1 MYKLLSD
8 TFNGRRTGGRRAL
21 WFIALWGLLVA
32 AAGAQTRYYVTPD
45 GTTAPQVE
53 NAWSG
58 PFFTLQNALEMA
70 QPGDEIWVQ
79 GLEKGAVYTVP
90 DKVTPFTLKAGVRL
104 YGGFRGN
111 ETRVDERATQGK
123 AYDFTYRSVLSADLN
138 GDDRIDPT
146 SLIYTGNDSR
156 KDNAVRVLVVSVN
169 CASADNK
176 NRDRSVVDG
185 FTVRGGHAEGADG
198 GGILVQGGEYA
209 CAYTLSRLFFFNN
222 YASRGGA
229 VFVDETANEATNTS
243 LVDRCV
249 VYNNA
254 AGQRGVLANAGG
266 GLWIDGAGVV
276 VNTSVFNN
284 ENGGI
289 RIAPTVRVVNST
301 VTRNTVAG
309 IDLTLADQGDF
320 HVLNTVIWGNTAL
333 YDEFAPRFKSSS
345 YHEVTVEGG
354 TDTDGNVYVSDKNN
368 DQSQASPF
376 FATPSLKTS
385 FDRDFNWQSN
395 AYPLWS
401 WDVLEGSAFIG
412 HGINEAYNGYGKT
425 DLGQHVRISGEVI
438 DIGAYEFQDMPADRV
453 LRVKAGNQAVGAD
466 GLTWETAYP
475 DIQTAINR
483 LASSGMP
490 GEVWVAAGEYAP
502 TELMENGKQHTA
514 AFIMKD
520 GISVYGGFAG
530 TESSKAERQK
540 GGMPWQYKNVTVLKG
555 SGYESEDESG
565 KRGCEWSGT
574 DYKWS
579 VSSNSNH
586 VVWFAQKDKGAFSRM
601 TVLDGVTIKGGSAK
615 TIHAA
620 DYDGHKGAGVYMAGN
635 TYLNNCVVTENTAE
649 GDGGAVYLK
658 GGRVVGS
665 LVFNNNADG
674 NGGGVYMDNAGI
686 VLRSML
692 ANNSADDGAGVY
704 MDSHEALSNGLHPE
718 YLILSTSVVS
728 NNTSRRNGAVYCH
741 RGGVILQTTMT
752 NNLAPN
758 GADASASRTSRTG
771 GLYVDGYA
779 LVVNSVLWNNLIA
792 GVNVPMYAD
801 NPSVDKVRF
810 FYTAVSGMGYAVW
823 NNTLQQ
829 NLVSLTE
836 DNSRPEESIISPDFK
851 EDGRPGKAGVQ
862 GEWISVDYYWEPE
875 TGSNLRARGL
885 TLGQFPEE
893 VLLNPEL
900 DLRGT
905 LFAQKPSIGAV
916 AVKATELKPEEEGN
930 VIRLYVDV
938 ECTTP
943 EHDGHSWEAAYRS
956 FNEAIAYFAAYP
968 EAQAQGK
975 TFEICI
981 AEGDCYPRY
990 AFTNLDPKT
999 ATVNVQKMPGNAKLV
1014 IKGGFQRT
1022 GGRERDPLMFRTWIN
1037 GNHDGSGLEDGNYH
1051 CITVAAGAN
1060 VEFDGLHIT
1069 GGYAAGES
1077 TNTSGAGMLVGAGA
1091 TVTVKNSIFEN
1102 NTAANGAAIA
1112 ASGAK
1117 VTLEN
1122 CVVNNNTNTV
1132 DANPVIWCDN
1142 LTMHHVTVV
1151 NNKGVAPASMGN
1163 SSFSAGNTGGNTFN
1177 GASSGVEGAKNFA
1190 NPTNKV
1196 GATMGYDTYLG
1207 GYSNFLPNTSSSVA
1221 GELINKATGTPSDLA
1236 TDIAGNARS
1245 LGGTPDKGAYEA
1257 KLPENGTV
1265 FYVTAKGAGK
1275 KDGSSWE
1282 NAIAG
1287 NEIYDLTG
1295 SGTLGIATTDPRYI
1309 GFYDA
1314 GTRPYGET
1322 SGASKLFFEHLNES
1336 NLNASNVN
1344 YKTENHDGVTHVTG
1358 ASGINIR
1365 NRRNERYVGG
1375 LQYAVE
1381 RAAASAA
1388 GGKRV
1393 QVWVAGGTYTDYKG
1407 FVIRDK
1413 VEVLG
1418 GFPASG
1424 TPGLDDRHPLLS
1436 QYIPANQESEGLD
1449 KGQYETILQIQ
1460 EEKPYV
1466 LNNGSYS
1473 ENPAA
1478 GLPPRTRKPVLFQPD
1493 VCLPTLAP
1501 SNRESAFSY
1510 WKWESVYHFPWW
1522 RDEWVNKGYGNSVP
1536 GASATES
1543 NTYRYTL
1550 PSGNQNGTYL
1560 EYEGATWDGFTI
1572 RHGFYTDY
1580 KANRDGGAGVRMFRG
1595 VTLQN
1600 CVVTDNYINAHNDAG
1615 RGGGIYC
1622 DGDNSKVVNCFV
1634 LNNACNSGEGY
1645 GGGMYMILGTSY
1657 NTLVANNYAKTNGG
1671 GIFIEDAM
1679 FYNNTVAYNSSGG
1692 TGGLHQWTGSS
1703 GTTTTLKLYNTI
1715 FYGNQ
1720 NQAIGVSA
1728 VGNFNGAWNCF
1739 VQTATALDGE
1749 VQNKIHNSEVGT
1761 DLLSP
1766 FASDQAQAENNFRL
1780 NAETWC
1786 LNRGTEDLGNDYQDK
1801 PVDLPATDVGFTD
1814 RIKDCTVDI
1823 GAYERNNE
1831 DAVKADAQGV
1841 FYVTFN
1847 GKGTAVGDSPEN
1859 AACAMKLQDVLDAA
1873 GRLAKTRDGVT
1884 VKIAGYDDP
1893 DMVYHANTLADPLD
1907 PQSYT
1912 FVIPAGVTVK
1922 GGYRE
1927 GTSSE
1932 TGNWDEDEPRDA
1944 TLYMTILSAVA
1955 EATGTR
1961 QEVNGYHAV
1970 QFGTAGTVA
1979 LEKPAVLDGVYLE
1992 DGKAVSTIGNGDP
2005 RTRGGGAIVPANAH
2019 VRNCMVRNNTATQ
2032 GGGLFVLPGGRV
2044 SGCVVTENTAE
2055 EGAGIYASADG
2066 EDMSEVG
2073 SRSYIL
2079 SCTVGGNTATGT
2091 GGGILSER
2099 GAALVAN
2106 TVVWGNTASSDKNVS
2121 GVTMETYPDEVFGS
2135 IDAGV
2140 QEFYPFNNCFVETYE
2155 MPSNYMNYSMTTD
2168 REHYFRNDSYQLR
2181 AFSGL
2186 IRHGA
2191 SVKFQRAWEDK
2202 LGVSAY
2208 DMQGHF
2214 RVETQQEEDALID
2227 VGAYAHPGGAMEMP
2241 EDASGVVRRIFV
2253 SPAHNTD
2260 LVEGVD
2266 REESYLLGRSFYTS
2280 LFHLGDALEYI
2291 RQVREL
2297 PFGKDI
2303 AFEIWLAEGTY
2314 KPQYTREGGAD
2325 ETAGEPS
2332 QRDNSYVVPDNVK
2345 LFGGFSGDELY
2356 AYGDVSLANEAGV
2369 AFEDISNYDDG
2380 KIQELLNKR
2389 ESGEFSGNGVNEPW
2403 DFAHQTILSGR
2414 VNVDEVARNVYHVIY
2429 SKAEDNAAGSK
2440 GVVLDGLT
2448 IMDGETAST
2457 LEELS
2462 EVGRGG
2468 GIYTYGVNYTLNRCR
2483 LLNNE
2488 AVRGGALYA
2497 LNADVVVSGSIF
2509 AGNGTVDNPQVGAG
2523 STADDIRGGAV
2534 YVASNQGK
2542 AASFKAVNTLWV
2554 NNEASNVQDGKPSKG
2569 GALATSGEGV
2579 TVNLMN
2585 NTIARNKAGQ
2595 YAALYAPGGTLTNTV
2610 VWGNEGNGAPVMAAT
2625 MDHSA
2630 SDVEM
2635 EASVEAPGFVLL
2647 NSQNTHIGGPR
2658 FARPSTVA
2666 GVEGYVSDARWNPG
2680 SISVLVDAGTGL
2692 KRVLDGKEE
2701 GAYSEWMDG
2710 NKGAYPGYME
2720 GDDRYAGPKDEHG
2733 KEQDKTIDIGLYEY
2747 QYPVDLYTL
2756 DAVYVATQESGDRSG
2771 RGWQNATSDLRGAL
2785 TAMANSTGFE
2795 NPGSPVKDKKVF
2807 VKAGEYSIKTG
2818 LYTGN
2823 VAYQINM
2830 GTEDGVVTQTL
2841 TVEGSYNDAG
2851 RQDFSQPTV
2860 VSAKDGNTI
2869 LLDVATNGKP
2879 VTVEGLT
2886 FRSGKTGIRAQAT
2899 GEGRLTLK
2907 NVASRANATGIDL
2920 TDGDGEVL
2928 VANALLADGA
2938 TGLKA
2943 TEATTV
2949 VNATFAQ
2956 NTAAAVEGE
2965 PKAVYNSVVWK
2976 SGSGLDGLA
2985 GEGNQSLGE
2994 AENSDI
3000 ERGPNFVDPDH
3011 TEVWQRDYRIR
3022 PNLTLLD
3029 KGNDAAYQREVL
3041 GDVALPIPDTE
3052 SDLAGNRRK
3061 VGTGIDV
3068 GAYEYASELK
3078 PVIYVKAG
3086 VAGGDQSGS
3095 DWANAMGDL
3104 QGAADLAT
3112 VYAEGHEG
3120 KNGYVFV
3127 HGNVKGLPLRLT
3139 CGNVKVYGSM
3149 ADETGDSPEGVLAAR
3164 RGMLEASARSSLSS
3178 LAVSDASVVD
3188 GFELVGESNRI
3199 SGGGMLSTS
3208 ILTSGSRLDLMSDG
3222 ILYNSMVDGAT
3233 VSGQG
3238 KAVNVTAVNDGMLD
3252 NAAKENTV
3260 EAGQMNG
3267 YVTDGYWAYQL
3278 KETDNANIDG
3288 GKTVVDGYI
3297 KMAGHGNDLA
3307 GNQRVRGTAVDN
3319 GCFETWNVAG
3329 YADVTDEDY
3338 PHGKSVVYVRE
3349 GGELRLKRDYASAAP
3364 FNPGFLL
3371 LEHGAGLWGGGK
3383 QVGLTHFAAERQL
3396 TAANGYKDLVAM
3408 PFRVERMTVNGS
3420 EEGQVKMF
3428 RYDGKK
3434 RAGHEYTFD
3443 ESDSEAWTE
3452 IPQGGLE
3459 TLREGLLF
3467 EAPDGQAEDMT
3478 LRFYG
3483 AEYEEDGNPKRVEL
3497 KQYNFNA
3504 PWNSPEEPGE
3514 KFTHKENM
3522 GWNLFGSPYLRTMN
3536 YKDMEYGRMLYGYSN
3551 NGYYTTQSWN
3561 ENGSVQ
3567 GCIPV
3572 GSAVFTQTA
3581 TLKETETFTVGMRK
3595 EDIDYNTRS
3604 TKLALYVASA
3614 AGKRG
3619 LEENGGIYDELQLT
3633 AVPSEEASTE
3643 FDMAHDGVK
3652 WMNDNG
3658 EPEIFAVRDG
3668 GRYSLLSAID
3678 REGTI
3683 GVGVSLP
3690 EAGMYSIGIPE
3701 DCEAEDY
3708 EYVILKDAATG
3719 KAADLKEGAYSF
3731 RTAEAG
3737 VAEERFTLSFKRM
3750 DADQR
3755 HAIYVK
3761 SGMGKATVLGVND
3774 GDVVTVMTVD
3784 GKAVAVEEAVGS
3796 EVTFALAKGAYL
3808 FKVAGAD
3815 GRTTV
3820 VKAMVR

>member
-58 PFFTLQNALEMA
+58 PFYTLQNALDMA
-70 QPGDEIWVQ
+70 VPGDEIWVQ
-79 GLEKGAVYTVP
+79 GLETGAVYTVP
-90 DKVTPFTLKAGVRL
+90 AKDTPFTLKAGVRL

-156 KDNAVRVLVVSVN
+156 KDNAVRVLVVSVD

-198 GGILVQGGEYA
+198 GGILVKGGEYA

-229 VFVDETANEATNTS
+229 VFVDEAANEATNTS

-289 RIAPTVRVVNST
+289 RIAPSARVVNST

-309 IDLTLADQGDF
+309 IDLTHADQGDY

-412 HGINEAYNGYGKT
+412 HGINEAYNEYGKT

-565 KRGCEWSGT
+565 KRGCEWSDT

-728 NNTSRRNGAVYCH
+728 NNTIRRNGAVYCH

-810 FYTAVSGMGYAVW
+810 FYTAVSGMGNAVW

-1309 GFYDA
+1309 GFHDA
-1314 GTRPYGET
+1314 ETRPYGET

-1344 YKTENHDGVTHVTG
+1344 YKTENHDDVTHVTG

-1449 KGQYETILQIQ
+1449 KSQYETILQIQ
-1460 EEKPYV
+1460 EANPI
-1466 LNNGSYS
+1466 NNSGS
-1473 ENPAA
+1473 
-1478 GLPPRTRKPVLFQPD
+1478 LPGSTRKPVLFQPD
-1493 VCLPTLAP
+1493 VCLPTKSP
-1501 SNRESAFSY
+1501 SGRESSFEC
-1510 WKWESVYHFPWW
+1510 WTYHRWGGW
-1522 RDEWVNKGYGNSVP
+1522 NKKNNVTVP
-1536 GASATES
+1536 GAGDSYNWLGQHSTDDTNA
-1543 NTYRYTL
+1543 NTYRWNLSTEQ
-1550 PSGNQNGTYL
+1550 QNGVYE
-1560 EYEGATWDGFTI
+1560 EYTGATWDGFTI
-1572 RHGFYTDY
+1572 RHGFYKDY
-1580 KANRDGGAGVRMFRG
+1580 QANRDGGAGVRMFRG

-1600 CVVTDNYINAHNDAG
+1600 CVVTENYNSSG
-1615 RGGGIYC
+1615 CTRGAGIYC
-1622 DGDNSKVVNCFV
+1622 DGENSKVVNCFI
-1634 LNNACNSGEGY
+1634 LNNHNEGGESY
-1645 GGGMYMILGTSY
+1645 GGGMYMILGTGY
-1657 NTLVANNYAKTNGG
+1657 NNLVANNYAQTNGG
-1671 GIFIEDAM
+1671 GIFIEAAT
-1679 FYNNTVAYNSSGG
+1679 FYNNTVAYNRSNG
-1692 TGGLHQWTGSS
+1692 TGGIHQYFSNSYGNAN
-1703 GTTTTLKLYNTI
+1703 LRMYNCLL
-1715 FYGNQ
+1715 YGNQ
-1720 NQAIGVSA
+1720 NAALGFVDVSKFIGAYNCYVQSA
-1728 VGNFNGAWNCF
+1728 LSLGGNITGK
-1739 VQTATALDGE
+1739 L
-1749 VQNKIHNSEVGT
+1749 HNSYFGT
-1761 DLLSP
+1761 SADANP
-1766 FASDQAQAENNFRL
+1766 FERGNNALAENNFRL
-1780 NAETWC
+1780 NATTIC
-1786 LNRGTEDLGNDYQDK
+1786 LNHGTDDLGDQIF
-1801 PVDLPATDVGFTD
+1801 LPATDVDFTD

-1831 DAVKADAQGV
+1831 DAVKSDAQGV

-1873 GRLAKTRDGVT
+1873 GRLAETRDGVT
-1884 VKIAGYDDP
+1884 VKIAGYDDA
-1893 DMVYHANTLADPLD
+1893 DIIYHANTLADPLD

-1922 GGYRE
+1922 GGYWE
-1927 GTSSE
+1927 GTSTE
-1932 TGNWDEDEPRDA
+1932 KGNWDEVSPRDV
-1944 TLYMTILSAVA
+1944 TRYMTVLSAVV

-1970 QFGTAGTVA
+1970 QFGTAGTAA
-1979 LEKPAVLDGVYLE
+1979 LDKPAVLDGVYLE

-2005 RTRGGGAIVPANAH
+2005 RTRGGGAIVPGNAH

-2044 SGCVVTENTAE
+2044 SGCVVTENAAE
-2055 EGAGIYASADG
+2055 EGAGIYVSADG
-2066 EDMSEVG
+2066 KDMSEAG

-2079 SCTVGGNTATGT
+2079 SCTVGGNTATGK
-2091 GGGILSER
+2091 GGGVLMER

-2121 GVTMETYPDEVFGS
+2121 GITLETYPDEVFGR
-2135 IDAGV
+2135 IDAEV
-2140 QEFYPFNNCFVETYE
+2140 QEFYPFNSCFVETYE
-2155 MPSNYMNYSMTTD
+2155 MPSNYMNYSMTTE
-2168 REHYFRNDSYQLR
+2168 RERYFKNDSYIPR

-2191 SVKFQRAWEDK
+2191 FVKFQRAWEGE

-2208 DMQGHF
+2208 DMQGNP
-2214 RVETQQEEDALID
+2214 RVETQEGGDAQID
-2227 VGAYAHPGGAMEMP
+2227 AGAYAHPGGAMKMP
-2241 EDASGVVRRIFV
+2241 DEEKDVVRRIFV

-2266 REESYLLGRSFYTS
+2266 PEESYLLGRSFYTS

-2297 PFGKDI
+2297 PFGRDI

-2332 QRDNSYVVPDNVK
+2332 QRDNSYVIPDNVK
-2345 LFGGFSGDELY
+2345 LFGGFSGDEPY
-2356 AYGDVSLANEAGV
+2356 AYGKISLANESGV
-2369 AFEDISNYDDG
+2369 QFEDITDYKPEQVQAILD
-2380 KIQELLNKR
+2380 KR
-2389 ESGEFSGNGVNEPW
+2389 EPGEFSGNGVKEPW

-2414 VNVDEVARNVYHVIY
+2414 VNVDEVARNVYHVVY
-2429 SKAEDNAAGSK
+2429 SKAENDAADSK

-2457 LEELS
+2457 LEGQS

-2468 GIYTYGVNYTLNRCR
+2468 GIYTYGVDYTLNRCR
-2483 LLNNE
+2483 LLNNK
-2488 AVRGGALYA
+2488 AVRGGALHA
-2497 LNADVVVSGSIF
+2497 LNADIVVSGSIF
-2509 AGNGTVDNPQVGAG
+2509 AGNGTVDNPHVGTG
-2523 STADDIRGGAV
+2523 STVDDIRGGAV
-2534 YVASNQGK
+2534 YMASNQEK

-2554 NNEASNVQDGKPSKG
+2554 NNEASGVQDGKLSMG
-2569 GALATSGEGV
+2569 GALATSGESV

-2585 NTIARNKAGQ
+2585 NTFARNKAGR
-2595 YAALYAPGGTLTNTV
+2595 YAAVYVPGGILANTA
-2610 VWGNEGNGAPVMAAT
+2610 VWGNEGEGAPVMAAT
-2625 MDHSA
+2625 MEHSA
-2630 SDVEM
+2630 SDVE
-2635 EASVEAPGFVLL
+2635 VPGMTLTML
-2647 NSQNTHIGGPR
+2647 NPQNNHIDGPR
-2658 FARPSTVA
+2658 FTRPSTVA

-2680 SISVLVDAGTGL
+2680 SISVLVDAGNGEL
-2692 KRVLDGKEE
+2692 SVGGMES
-2701 GAYSEWMDG
+2701 GAYSEWMQE
-2710 NKGAYPGYME
+2710 NKGAYQGYMA
-2720 GDDRYAGPKDEHG
+2720 GQKRYAGPKDENG
-2733 KEQDKTIDIGLYEY
+2733 QELAKTIDIGVYEY
-2747 QYPVDLYTL
+2747 QYPANLYEL
-2756 DAVYVATQESGDRSG
+2756 DAVYVAMEESGDRSG
-2771 RGWQNATSDLRGAL
+2771 DSWQNATSDLRGAL
-2785 TAMANSTGFE
+2785 NAMANSTGSQVT
-2795 NPGSPVKDKKVF
+2795 PQVTHKKVF
-2807 VKAGEYSIKTG
+2807 IKTG
-2818 LYTGN
+2818 EYNIKNNLYTDN

-2830 GTEDGVVTQTL
+2830 GTADGIVTDTL
-2841 TVEGSYNDAG
+2841 TVKGSYNDAG
-2851 RQDFSQPTV
+2851 KQDFSQPTV
-2860 VSAKDGNTI
+2860 ISAKDGNTI
-2869 LLDVATNGKP
+2869 LLDVMTQGKP
-2879 VTVEGLT
+2879 VTVEGLA
-2886 FRSGKTGIRAQAT
+2886 FQSGRTGIRAQAT

-2943 TEATTV
+2943 TEVTTV

-2956 NTAAAVEGE
+2956 NTVAAVEGT
-2965 PKAVYNSVVWK
+2965 PTVYNSVAWK
-2976 SGSGLDGLA
+2976 SGSGLDSLA
-2985 GEGNQSLGE
+2985 GEGNVSLGK

-3000 ERGPNFVDPDH
+3000 ERGPNFVAPDY
-3011 TEVWQRDYRIR
+3011 TEVLQRDYRIR

-3029 KGNDAAYQREVL
+3029 KGNAVVYQREVL
-3041 GDVALPIPDTE
+3041 GDVTQPIPDTE
-3052 SDLAGNRRK
+3052 SDLAGSRRK

-3112 VYAEGHEG
+3112 VYAQMNPGTH
-3120 KNGYVFV
+3120 GYVFV
-3127 HGNVKGLPLRLT
+3127 HGNVTGLPLRLT
-3139 CGNVKVYGSM
+3139 RGNVNVYGGM
-3149 ADETGDSPEGVLAAR
+3149 ADETGDTPEAVLAAR
-3164 RGMLEASARSSLSS
+3164 KGLLEASARSSLSS
-3178 LAVSDASVVD
+3178 LAVAGASVVD
-3188 GFELVGESNRI
+3188 GFGLAGESNCI

-3208 ILTSGSRLDLMSDG
+3208 ILTLGSRLDLMSDG

-3319 GCFETWNVAG
+3319 GCFETWNVMG

-3349 GGELRLKRDYASAAP
+3349 GGELRLKRNYASVAP

-3383 QVGLTHFAAERQL
+3383 KVGLTHFAAERQL
-3396 TAANGYKDLVAM
+3396 TVANGYKDLVAM
-3408 PFRVERMTVNGS
+3408 PFRVGRMTVNGN
-3420 EEGQVKMF
+3420 EEGLVKMF

-3452 IPQGGLE
+3452 ILQGGLE
-3459 TLREGLLF
+3459 TLTEGLLF

-3483 AEYEEDGNPKRVEL
+3483 AEYGEDGNPKCVEL

-3708 EYVILKDAATG
+3708 EYVMLKDAATG

-3737 VAEERFTLSFKRM
+3737 VAEGRFTLSFKRM

-3761 SGMGKATVLGVND
+3761 SGMGKATVFGVND
-3774 GDVVTVMTVD
+3774 GDVVTVVTVD
-3784 GKAVAVEEAVGS
+3784 GKAVVVEEAVGS